1 MRQNMAV
8 SSIKNNFAQLCD
20 TWHIAHESFR
30 NDPIQMCIMRVRAD
44 MESLPSVQE
53 FLRNT
58 SSFFFPKISII
69 VPDLTRFLAHSR
81 NEVFRAQ
88 ASRLANALFFWNC
101 NAHLF
106 RLWTRFRLPPF
117 VSHEPLM
124 NFCPKFHRFN
134 SATQTRCDIKHSHH
148 FIINP
153 VFKHIQHLALEFDQR
168 PSAGGFS
175 PRPARGYRRT
185 SPFECSFLRPTP
197 GLPATITLSAS
208 RLIFFFHFHFQPRP
222 SKLKAV

>member
-1 MRQNMAV
+1 M
-8 SSIKNNFAQLCD
+8 
-20 TWHIAHESFR
+20 
-30 NDPIQMCIMRVRAD
+30 
-44 MESLPSVQE
+44 
-53 FLRNT
+53 
-58 SSFFFPKISII
+58 I

-106 RLWTRFRLPPF
+106 RLWARFMLPPF

-153 VFKHIQHLALEFDQR
+153 VFKRIQHLALEFDQR

-175 PRPARGYRRT
+175 PRPRAATAERRHSNALVVT
-185 SPFECSFLRPTP
+185 TYSGSTRHKNAHQRVGSF
-197 GLPATITLSAS
+197 SFF
-208 RLIFFFHFHFQPRP
+208 IFTF
-222 SKLKAV
+222 SLKAV